1 MTSVQTLKEQIKL
14 QEATI
19 SELKTRLAI
28 LRKNYEI
35 SDKRLSNETQR
46 FYTVMQHLNKYHYLT
61 WLDVRDVL
69 AKVHPIMGA
78 VALLTEDNTT
88 QVGERSCDKH
98 KARMEAVSA
107 FKEDQLSEETLG

>member
-69 AKVHPIMGA
+69 AKEYPLMDVVTP
-78 VALLTEDNTT
+78 LTEDYTP
-88 QVGERSCDKH
+88 QVDERSCDKH
-98 KARMEAVSA
+98 KERREAVRG
-107 FKEDQLSEETLG
+107 FKEDQLSEETL